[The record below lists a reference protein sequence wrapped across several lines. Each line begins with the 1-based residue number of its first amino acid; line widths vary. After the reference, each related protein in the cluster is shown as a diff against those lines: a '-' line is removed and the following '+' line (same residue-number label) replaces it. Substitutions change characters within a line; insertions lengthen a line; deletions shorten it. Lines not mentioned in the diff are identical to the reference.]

1 MEIGNKLTT
10 KKNAL
15 IVSYCKGG
23 ASCRIA
29 KRGKP
34 WVPVRRAGV
43 FVRNKYRQLP
53 NPQSFT
59 TTGHA
64 SAYFGSDIQCY
75 GEHRFEP
82 GEVIGE
88 LADVQDTHIDV
99 ILDSNVFQPSL
110 DKPFRISL
118 GIALDKNTSDAF
130 ETVS

>member
-15 IVSYCKGG
+15 IISYHKGG

-29 KRGKP
+29 KRGQP

-59 TTGHA
+59 TIGYQ
-64 SAYFGSDIQCY
+64 SAYFGDAIQCY
-75 GEHRFEP
+75 GKHRFEP

-88 LADVQDTHIDV
+88 VVDIQDTHVDV
-99 ILDSNVFQPSL
+99 ILDSSAFDPSVE
-110 DKPFRISL
+110 KPFRISL

-130 ETVS
+130 DVIL

>member
-15 IVSYCKGG
+15 IISYRKGG

-29 KRGKP
+29 KRGQP

-53 NPQSFT
+53 NPEDFT
-59 TTGHA
+59 TVGHQ

-88 LADVQDTHIDV
+88 VADIQETHVDV
-99 ILDSNVFQPSL
+99 ILNSDSFEPNL
-110 DKPFRISL
+110 EKPFRVSL
-118 GIALDKNTSDAF
+118 AIALDKNTSDAF
-130 ETVS
+130 ETIP